1 MTLIFRTRGTMDRWL
16 LVKDIFL
23 TGTGMA
29 LVLSQVFATSP
40 NDGLL
45 AAGLALTTPS
55 IAAHAKALLTGSG
68 GGPSSPPSP
77 PPGLPPPGSSPG
89 VAGE

>member
-1 MTLIFRTRGTMDRWL
+1 MDRWL

-29 LVLSQVFATSP
+29 LVLSQVFAATPS
-40 NDGLL
+40 DILL
-45 AAGLALTTPS
+45 ATGLALTTPS
-55 IAAHAKALLTGSG
+55 VVAHAKALLTGSG

-77 PPGLPPPGSSPG
+77 PPGSPPPGSLPG